1 MDTQLVIDKQWL
13 EQAEDRRLAPY
24 AMRSAWAGRTHPVDE
39 EKRDFVYRTEFQRD
53 RDRIIHSRAFRRLQH
68 KTQVFIPFEGDH
80 FRNRLTHTLEVAQ
93 ISRTMARA
101 LNLNEDLTEAIA
113 LGHDLGH
120 TPFGHSGENILNEIL
135 SGQVEVD
142 NTEADLLKNAG
153 GFKHNFQSIRVVDL
167 IETRYSHAGI
177 NLTNPTREG
186 IFKHTRSGGDIE
198 YPEFRWEGIERGRV
212 PHFEA
217 QVVALADEIA
227 QQAHDLEDGLRAGE
241 VDFGAVERLKI
252 SREVIGRLG
261 TSYSAMG
268 QRYRRQNTLIR
279 GLIHLLVTNVILAS
293 WDRLNSWSEEQGL
306 GKQQDLRRK
315 LDRLPAGAVDFDHR
329 GRILFDN
336 LKEFIYRYIINSF
349 YVNRSDGRARHFV
362 TALFRSYYTNP
373 RQLDSYVLLRYRD
386 MIGRPY
392 LRDFGLEE
400 VNEEIRR
407 NYHNS
412 PAFVRLVADHIA
424 GMTDKYALDEYE
436 RLYSPYPR
444 ELGRR

>member
-1 MDTQLVIDKQWL
+1 MVIDTQWL
-13 EQAEDRRLAPY
+13 EAAEDRRLAPY

-53 RDRIIHSRAFRRLQH
+53 RDRIIHSRSFRRLQH

-135 SGQVEVD
+135 TGRVEVD
-142 NTEADLLKNAG
+142 CAGPELLRHAG

-186 IFKHTRSGGDIE
+186 IFKHTRSGGRIE
-198 YPEFRWEGIERGRV
+198 YPDFRWEGIEPERV

-217 QVVALADEIA
+217 QLVALADEIA

-241 VDFGAVERLKI
+241 VDFGAVERLHI

-261 TSYSAMG
+261 DTYGAMK
-268 QRYRRQNTLIR
+268 QQYRRQNTLIR
-279 GLIHLLVTNVILAS
+279 GLIHLLVTNVIRAS
-293 WDRLNSWSEEQGL
+293 WARLNAWSEERGL
-306 GKQQDLRRK
+306 GQERDLRRE
-315 LDRLPAGAVDFDHR
+315 LQQLPSGAVTFSEKGMR
-329 GRILFDN
+329 LFDN

-373 RQLDSYVLLRYRD
+373 RQLDSYVLLRCRD
-386 MIGRPY
+386 LMKRPY
-392 LRDFGLEE
+392 LRDFGLNE
-400 VNEEIRR
+400 VDQEIRR
-407 NYHNS
+407 HYHDN

>member
-1 MDTQLVIDKQWL
+1 MVIDKSWL

-24 AMRSAWAGRTHPVDE
+24 AMRSGWAGRTHPVDE
-39 EKRDFVYRTEFQRD
+39 EKRDHVYRTEFQRD

-135 SGQVEVD
+135 SGKIEVD
-142 NTEADLLKNAG
+142 RAGPDLLHNAG

-186 IFKHTRSGGDIE
+186 IFKHTRSGNGID
-198 YPEFRWEGIERGRV
+198 YPDFRWEGIERGRV

-217 QVVALADEIA
+217 QVVAVADEIA

-261 TSYSAMG
+261 DSYRAMN
-268 QRYRRQNTLIR
+268 QKYRRQNTLIR
-279 GLIHLLVTNVILAS
+279 GLIHLLVTNVIRAS
-293 WDRLNSWSEEQGL
+293 WTRLTAWSEKRGL
-306 GKQQDLRRK
+306 GDKRDLRGE
-315 LDRLPAGAVDFDHR
+315 LDRLPEGAVDFDGR
-329 GRILFDN
+329 GRTLFEN

-362 TALFRSYYTNP
+362 TALFRSFYINP

-386 MIGRPY
+386 LIRRPY

-400 VNEEIRR
+400 VDEEIRH